1 MTFYAM
7 EWRGIQ
13 RARAQTRHCR
23 PSTASLQSGSA
34 QTCLSKLLGLVAI
47 ASVVGS
53 RTGAGMAVNYRAL
66 LVCYDK
72 KGSTSWDS
80 CDDLGTD
87 FDAAPGASHLQ
98 FR

>member
-1 MTFYAM
+1 VVYSGR
-7 EWRGIQ
+7 EPRHGIAV
-13 RARAQTRHCR
+13 RRPLVLSLVRRRHIY
-23 PSTASLQSGSA
+23 Q
-34 QTCLSKLLGLVAI
+34 KLLGLVAI

-53 RTGAGMAVNYRAL
+53 RTAAGIAVNYWAL
-66 LVCYDK
+66 LVRYNK